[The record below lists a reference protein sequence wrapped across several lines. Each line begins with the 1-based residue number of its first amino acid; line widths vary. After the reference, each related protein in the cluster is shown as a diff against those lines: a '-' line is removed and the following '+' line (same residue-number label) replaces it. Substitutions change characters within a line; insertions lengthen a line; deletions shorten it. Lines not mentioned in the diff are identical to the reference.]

1 MMVRLASVL
10 SITPLA
16 ALLASCGS
24 VADPYAP
31 SGGGYMANV
40 GVQPNT
46 PQSSGTLPDNISYW
60 EGDGVQGAPSIVVD
74 LRNQR
79 AEFYKGQQL
88 VGVSAI
94 SSGKDGHLTPAGNY
108 TILEKV
114 VDKYSTSYGSIVD
127 NVTGATVNPDA
138 TPSTPCPPGTHYQA
152 APMPYWMRL
161 TNTGVGMH
169 AGFLPGYAASHGCIR
184 MPRHMA
190 ETFHH
195 NVSVGTPV
203 RVTY

>member
-1 MMVRLASVL
+1 MNRLAFL
-10 SITPLA
+10 AAALPLA
-16 ALLASCGS
+16 AAFSSCSS
-24 VADPYAP
+24 VSDPYEP

-40 GVQPNT
+40 GVQPNA

-60 EGDGVQGAPSIVVD
+60 EGDGVSGSPSVVVD

-94 SSGKDGHLTPAGNY
+94 SSGKDGHLTPPGNY
-108 TILEKV
+108 KILEKV
-114 VDKYSTSYGSIVD
+114 VDKHSNAYGSIVD
-127 NVTGATVNPDA
+127 NVTGETVNPDA
-138 TPSTPCPPGTHYQA
+138 TPRTPTPPGTHYEP

-161 TNTGVGMH
+161 TNNGVGMH

-190 ETFHH
+190 ETFHR
-195 NVSVGTPV
+195 NVAVGTPV